1 MINLLQISEV
11 LLFYLLTLSVSYLFV
26 FAVASKFFR
35 RRKYAQVEK
44 NNKFAILFPAYK
56 EDKVILQSVTSFL
69 LQDYPADKYEVI
81 VISDHMEQTTNEQ
94 LSQLPIRLLIANYEN
109 SSKAKAM
116 ALAMENTALEEYDM
130 IIIMDAD
137 NTTTPNFLQEMNQ
150 ACNAGLQAIQAHRVA
165 KNTNTSIAILDA
177 VSEEI
182 NNALFR
188 KGHVAIG
195 FSSALIGSGMALE
208 ASWFR
213 KNVKFLQTAG
223 EDKELETLL
232 LKENIYIEYLEHIRV
247 FDEKTQK
254 KEGLKNQRK
263 RWIAAQFTTLKTALP
278 YFPKALFTGNFD
290 YCDKVLQWM
299 LPPRIILLFII
310 FMFGCLR
317 SIISLQ
323 SSLKWWILFAILIF
337 TLMIAIPQPFFN
349 KKTLKAITRIP
360 LLALIMLTNL
370 FHLRKAN
377 KGFIHTEHGNEPL

>member
-1 MINLLQISEV
+1 MINLLQILEI

-26 FAVASKFFR
+26 FAAASKFYR

-56 EDKVILQSVTSFL
+56 EDRVILQSVKSFL
-69 LQDYPADKYEVI
+69 QQDYPTDKYEVI
-81 VISDHMEQTTNEQ
+81 VISDQMEHITNEQ

-116 ALAMENTALEEYDM
+116 TLAMESTALEEYDM
-130 IIIMDAD
+130 VVIMDAD
-137 NTTTPNFLQEMNQ
+137 NTTTPDFLHEMNQ
-150 ACNAGLQAIQAHRVA
+150 AYNSGLQAIQTHRMA
-165 KNTNTSIAILDA
+165 KNINTSIAILDA

-213 KNVKFLQTAG
+213 KNVKLLQTAG

-232 LKENIYIEYLEHIRV
+232 LKENIYIEYLEHVQV
-247 FDEKTQK
+247 FDEKIQK
-254 KEGLKNQRK
+254 KEGFKNQRK
-263 RWIAAQFTTLKTALP
+263 RWLAAQFGALKAALP

-299 LPPRIILLFII
+299 MLPRIILIFLIGVMSLLVTII
-310 FMFGCLR
+310 R
-317 SIISLQ
+317 PTASI
-323 SSLKWWILFAILIF
+323 KWWGLSLFLLF
-337 TLMIAIPQPFFN
+337 TLCMVIPKQLYN
-349 KKTLKAITRIP
+349 KQLLKAIIQLP
-360 LLALIMLTNL
+360 SLAWMMFSNL
-370 FHLRKAN
+370 FKLRGAN
-377 KGFIHTEHGNEPL
+377 KKFIHTEHEHHS